1 MKIEESVTPG
11 NLNPVMQAVS
21 YEVHVP
27 YEPGYVILCVGK
39 ITEEMSV
46 YLNIPLEYE
55 YRKYYE
61 NKIL

>member
-1 MKIEESVTPG
+1 
-11 NLNPVMQAVS
+11 
-21 YEVHVP
+21 
-27 YEPGYVILCVGK
+27 VGK

-61 NKIL
+61 NKILWLSNDVWD